1 MGFASWWN
9 KLRGRPEAPR
19 DGDDGG
25 GGGGGGGGR
34 RDDDPDE
41 PARRVATTAVNNGVV
56 IHEYRHVVR
65 AVGGPIAART
75 YITEGLAALGADE
88 IRATVPRAWDEDASG
103 VAFGT
108 LATLG
113 RLAAE
118 GQPARLGGFTGFES
132 SGLANGKP
140 VGITYARGTPVPGMA
155 GAQSALVAV
164 LLHPEELELAKR
176 GLAMRVLG
184 HLAARARVFPYP
196 ACWEL
201 RDAPVFRVADQ
212 AASLLEKMPCAS
224 LGDVRVTASEE
235 PSPEGEPAA
244 TIVVS
249 LPPGASE
256 RAKEL
261 WSDASLRTLALLARL
276 APSADGQAIW
286 VPGAAE
292 RTATGIGTSM
302 PRRLGLAFVMLVG
315 SGDAPAE
322 LRYIEDGVGL
332 LLSEAALDEVR
343 EALLAGNEL
352 TLPLGGRGRLV
363 LEHRSDIVSHPFTGG
378 QLHAEKGWETY
389 HPDTP
394 RASSGPVEIGRVVLG
409 IPEEMLAARVEVAT
423 LAAFMKS
430 VEQILEGLAERC
442 PVSGRVEI
450 AIGLT
455 LRPDEPPEVKL
466 AFRGASEIALLGE
479 LQQELDALDPVPVR
493 GEVPFWIEAV
503 VGPPRPSN

>member
-19 DGDDGG
+19 DDGDSGG
-25 GGGGGGGGR
+25 GRRR

-41 PARRVATTAVNNGVV
+41 PARRVATRAVSDGLV
-56 IHEYRHVVR
+56 IHEYRHAVR

-75 YITEGLAALGADE
+75 FVTEGLAALGADE
-88 IRATVPRAWDEDASG
+88 VRATVPAAWDDDAIR
-103 VAFGT
+103 VTF
-108 LATLG
+108 ATLG
-113 RLAAE
+113 AIGGLAAE
-118 GQPARLGGFTGFES
+118 GQPARLGGFTGFEA
-132 SGLANGKP
+132 SGLAGGKL
-140 VGITYARGTPVPGMA
+140 VGITYARGTPVPGMP

-164 LLHPEELELAKR
+164 LLHAEELELAKQ

-201 RDAPVFRVADQ
+201 RDAPVFRVEDQ
-212 AASLLEKMPCAS
+212 TASLLDKMPRAS

-235 PSPEGEPAA
+235 PSPEGEPAT
-244 TIVVS
+244 TITLS
-249 LPPGASE
+249 LPPGVSE
-256 RAKEL
+256 RAKEV
-261 WSDASLRTLALLARL
+261 WSDASLRTLAVLARL

-286 VPGAAE
+286 VPGATE
-292 RTATGIGTSM
+292 RTATGVGTSM
-302 PRRLGLAFVMLVG
+302 PRRLGLSFVMLVG

-343 EALLAGNEL
+343 EALLSGKEL
-352 TLPLGGRGRLV
+352 TLSLGERSRLV
-363 LEHRSDIVSHPFTGG
+363 LEHRSTIVSHPFTGG

-389 HPDTP
+389 HPDAP

-409 IPEEMLAARVEVAT
+409 IPEEMLASRIETAT

-430 VEQILEGLAERC
+430 VEQILERLAERR
-442 PVSGRVEI
+442 PVDGRVEI

-479 LQQELDALDPVPVR
+479 LQEELDALDPVPVR
-493 GEVPFWIEAV
+493 GEVPFWIETT
-503 VGPPRPSN
+503 VGPPRPAN